1 MCAAA
6 LLVRLSDSPE
16 GAMAV
21 LCAGGALPLLA
32 LWVSGAGS
40 PEVVAAIDDK
50 LAAIDGKL
58 AATHRRHALQHEAQ
72 ALCELV
78 FHAPHSHDPKTLVE
92 QGVLQ
97 PLLSFAAP
105 PANRPRTDTQEALAL
120 ALALDASS
128 DASLALDASAE
139 VDEIAWQHEL
149 RVLAARALLQLTS
162 APSVRGTLVAEGSL
176 PLARARSVRRVAPG
190 ASRCAGAAAGERVG
204 RAPRSHA
211 SGAFS
216 AASACESNRLGC
228 GHGRPRGGGDGRVE
242 ERGARARVGAQGRGE
257 EARDVLTPPLP
268 PVPPPPSPPPLTPQ
282 PLPPPPSLP
291 PPMPPPP
298 QRRAG

>member
-1 MCAAA
+1 
-6 LLVRLSDSPE
+6 
-16 GAMAV
+16 MAV

-40 PEVVAAIDDK
+40 PEGVAAIDDK

-58 AATHRRHALQHEAQ
+58 AATHRRHAAQHAAQ

-78 FHAPHSHDPKTLVE
+78 IHAPHSHDRKTLVE

-139 VDEIAWQHEL
+139 VDEIAWRHEL

-176 PLARARSVRRVAPG
+176 FRWL
-190 ASRCAGAAAGERVG
+190 EL
-204 RAPRSHA
+204 
-211 SGAFS
+211 
-216 AASACESNRLGC
+216 AASAELHLVLLGVQALRQVSES
-228 GHGRPRGGGDGRVE
+228 E
-242 ERGARARVGAQGRGE
+242 EHRARMLQEPSLLQALVSLTALDADTDALE
-257 EARDVLTPPLP
+257 EAETVEWRSAELVRESELKAE
-268 PVPPPPSPPPLTPQ
+268 VKKHAMCS
-282 PLPPPPSLP
+282 
-291 PPMPPPP
+291 
-298 QRRAG
+298 RRRCLLCLHLHRLLL